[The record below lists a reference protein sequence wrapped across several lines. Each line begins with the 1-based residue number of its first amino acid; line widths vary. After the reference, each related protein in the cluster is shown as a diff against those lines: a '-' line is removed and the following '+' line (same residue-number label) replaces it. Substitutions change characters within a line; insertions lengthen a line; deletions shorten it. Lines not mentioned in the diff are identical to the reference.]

1 MNQQKFVFSEKDGKP
16 LLKVKGMGF
25 YTRVDLGIVA
35 YHFEAVTG
43 LKVRNED
50 QEVRS

>member
-1 MNQQKFVFSEKDGKP
+1 MNQQKFEFLLQDGEP
-16 LLKVKGMGF
+16 AVQVKGIGP

-43 LKVRNED
+43 RKVR
-50 QEVRS
+50 VL